1 MSWIYEVLRLCFSL
15 SLLVKRLCM
24 LICCSVR
31 VSCDEAYF
39 KPVILQIFQT
49 LRGPPF
55 FIPDSIGH
63 LYVSCTWAWD
73 LSTGPLMPPML
84 KAKLVFSCTCCYLF
98 VWSWIFGNNVH
109 LLSTRLEW
117 CFSFSRVQLVIENTI
132 TFYIYSSRICLVS
145 VFVDIY

>member
-1 MSWIYEVLRLCFSL
+1 MSG
-15 SLLVKRLCM
+15 
-24 LICCSVR
+24 SV
-31 VSCDEAYF
+31 VM

-84 KAKLVFSCTCCYLF
+84 KAKLVFSCTCYYLF
-98 VWSWIFGNNVH
+98 VWSWIFGNNAH

-117 CFSFSRVQLVIENTI
+117 CFSYSRVQLVIEI
-132 TFYIYSSRICLVS
+132 PSPSISFALGFVWFLHLLISIRVFLLLHVFIIYLLDSRADQLAAVL
-145 VFVDIY
+145 